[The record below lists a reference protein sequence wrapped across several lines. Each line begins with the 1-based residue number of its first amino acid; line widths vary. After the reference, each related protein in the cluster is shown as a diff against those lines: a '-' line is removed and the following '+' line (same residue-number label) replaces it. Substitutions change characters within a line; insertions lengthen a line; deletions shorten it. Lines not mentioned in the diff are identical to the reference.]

1 MKIDEKMTTVAEI
14 TTQSNA
20 VTMEDEDSIILLGE
34 DGPDAGLMFSPVIA
48 EPELAQDSPAQREEL
63 SVHNNQALRP
73 ELGLALVTGLALTA
87 GRCSIRS
94 NKNVSTSCAEIK

>member
-1 MKIDEKMTTVAEI
+1 MKIDEKMTTVAES

-20 VTMEDEDSIILLGE
+20 VTMENEEGIILLGE

-63 SVHNNQALRP
+63 SVDNNQAPRP

-87 GRCSIRS
+87 GRC
-94 NKNVSTSCAEIK
+94 

>member
-1 MKIDEKMTTVAEI
+1 MKIDEKMTTEAES

-20 VTMEDEDSIILLGE
+20 VTMKDEDGIILLDE
-34 DGPDAGLMFSPVIA
+34 DGPDATLMFSPVIA

-87 GRCSIRS
+87 GRC
-94 NKNVSTSCAEIK
+94 

>member
-1 MKIDEKMTTVAEI
+1 MKIDEKMTTVAES

-87 GRCSIRS
+87 GRC
-94 NKNVSTSCAEIK
+94 